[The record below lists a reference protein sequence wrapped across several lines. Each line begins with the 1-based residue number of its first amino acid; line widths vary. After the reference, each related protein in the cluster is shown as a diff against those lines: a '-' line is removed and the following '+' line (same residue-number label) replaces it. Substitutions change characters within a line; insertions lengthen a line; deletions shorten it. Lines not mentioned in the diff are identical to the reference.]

1 MTCENKLYQALAMH
15 SLILTNVIWRS
26 CFFPAESSSQAP
38 SGGVKC
44 RSKIGELTRRGDE
57 WPRLGCMKQEKEGMA
72 GRFFFFL
79 PVNNQKAD
87 KKK

>member
-57 WPRLGCMKQEKEGMA
+57 WPRLGCMKEEKGGMT
-72 GRFFFFL
+72 GLFFFL